1 MTVSFPY
8 IILTVSSVGM
18 QCVIVVHYMGLVV
31 LDAVLLYSFVS
42 FILTKTTQCICLLLY
57 NTVSHFSY
65 APLFQDPHFLTKMLE
80 PIILYDNLFIDILS
94 V

>member
-8 IILTVSSVGM
+8 IFLTVPSVGM
-18 QCVIVVHYMGLVV
+18 QCGIVVHYMGLVV

-57 NTVSHFSY
+57 NILTDFNYATLTSPYIFQKTVECK
-65 APLFQDPHFLTKMLE
+65 LLL
-80 PIILYDNLFIDILS
+80 LR
-94 V
+94 